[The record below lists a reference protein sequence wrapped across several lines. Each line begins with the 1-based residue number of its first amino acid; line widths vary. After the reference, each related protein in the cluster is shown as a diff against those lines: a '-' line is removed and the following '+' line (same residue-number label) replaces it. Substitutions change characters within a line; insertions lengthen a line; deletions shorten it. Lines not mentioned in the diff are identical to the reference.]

1 MAEVIALLAL
11 EAAKPIAKKQN
22 VCVWR
27 SIRILQI
34 LHILS
39 LNVKVLAALKSY
51 FFFFLFLP
59 EDWVAVQLPPLLLT
73 QDPKVFRSMWKCIKD
88 GKT

>member
-51 FFFFLFLP
+51 FFFFPFP
-59 EDWVAVQLPPLLLT
+59 A
-73 QDPKVFRSMWKCIKD
+73 
-88 GKT
+88 